1 MVIAVALVFLTLG
14 YLSAIPQGTSDAK
27 QSGGSNVSERPVD
40 AAYVK
45 FEGIDGEAQDKDH
58 KGWSDL
64 LSFNQA
70 ISNPIDDD
78 RIHRRQRG
86 ALVEDIICVKELD
99 KASPKIAEKAIKGQI
114 IPKVELHF
122 TDSYSNEDVVY
133 YKYELTNVI
142 ITSYSVGSENLD
154 EEYPEESFALNFEEI
169 KVTYT
174 ETDNQGKKKGNVE
187 YTWNVEEGE
196 S

>member
-27 QSGGSNVSERPVD
+27 SEENSESERPVD
-40 AAYVK
+40 AAYIK
-45 FEGIDGEAQDKDH
+45 FDGIEGEAQDKDH
-58 KGWSDL
+58 KGWSEL
-64 LSFNQA
+64 LSFEQG
-70 ISNPIDDD
+70 ISNPIDED

-99 KASPKIAEKAIKGQI
+99 KSSPKIAESACKGKV
-114 IPKVELHF
+114 IPTVQLHF
-122 TDSYSNEDVVY
+122 TDSYSNENVVY
-133 YKYELTNVI
+133 YKYELTNVR

-154 EEYPEESFALNFEEI
+154 EEYPKESIGLDFEEI

-187 YTWNVEEGE
+187 YTWKVEEGE
-196 S
+196 N